1 MTSTQFTPKTILD
14 IKTKFTDANPLKAD
28 IQKTRKNKNFAKF
41 PTYYIPVV
49 YRANQNEHQPLF
61 LKFKKIV
68 LLYSP
73 KVKEENDK
81 KTASITLKRITVV
94 DLADSEYEESK
105 RADLVREH
113 NEFLDALDC
122 VKENYVKV
130 VQDQIL
136 TYSGDKFFMS
146 KNQNKTINQFCQEER
161 KGRGNEPQMVAFEKH
176 EYIYRFNLNIDAN
189 TGRIG
194 REFEYEDKSNLGQKK
209 KVFKYQVFDVKKAYQ
224 AKQKGENKEFHA
236 QVQVGDELQDL
247 TVDTCRSF
255 ITPQSIANGTI
266 QFESICISKS
276 GISLIANLRDLHVW
290 RHAPKA
296 RKMTIDDD
304 DLNEFASFGGA
315 TDNTLVVQEPEQAKN
330 QTDSFAEE
338 LDAKLNITEPVIDEP
353 AKFEEPDDIDPDVE
367 EPVKKPTKKSSKKK
381 PVE

>member
-41 PTYYIPVV
+41 PTYYIPVL

-81 KTASITLKRITVV
+81 KTASITLKRITVA

-161 KGRGNEPQMVAFEKH
+161 KGKANEPQMVAFEKH
-176 EYIYRFNLNIDAN
+176 EYIYRFNLNIDSN

-236 QVQVGDELQDL
+236 QVQVGNELQDL

-315 TDNTLVVQEPEQAKN
+315 TDNTLVVQEPEPVKPH
-330 QTDSFAEE
+330 TDSFAEE

-353 AKFEEPDDIDPDVE
+353 TRFEEPDDIDPDVE
-367 EPVKKPTKKSSKKK
+367 EPVKKPIKKSSKKK
-381 PVE
+381 TVE